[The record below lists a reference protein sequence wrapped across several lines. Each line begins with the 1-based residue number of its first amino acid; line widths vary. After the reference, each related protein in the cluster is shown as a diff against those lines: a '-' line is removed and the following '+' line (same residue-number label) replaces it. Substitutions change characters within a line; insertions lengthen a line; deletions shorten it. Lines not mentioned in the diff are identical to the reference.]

1 MTAAAYES
9 LRTSGGGGLMRSASC
24 TIRSRRKDAWA
35 CTVVSDIFIC
45 LTPADVAEHDLSGDE
60 VS

>member
-1 MTAAAYES
+1 
-9 LRTSGGGGLMRSASC
+9 MRSASC

-35 CTVVSDIFIC
+35 CTVVSDIFFY
-45 LTPADVAEHDLSGDE
+45 LTPADAAEHASSGDE

>member
-1 MTAAAYES
+1 MTAAYES

-35 CTVVSDIFIC
+35 CTVVVSDIFIC
-45 LTPADVAEHDLSGDE
+45 LTPADVAEHASSGDE